1 MDLEAGR
8 GSDQIATSGTSSY
21 TPDIAPSKAA
31 TPRRSLDFEEPQ
43 QPRQRS
49 FVSMS
54 WRRMEEKLPGPLM
67 RGFRKS
73 CAWIKGPETP
83 VLHRIVPLFEPVQTF
98 PARLVARLPKTVRF
112 CLFAVGFV
120 LWVVLFGVII
130 SSFSLP
136 ADLAGYGTP
145 VRLGCAAQLWCVD
158 DILCACETNS
168 F

>member
-1 MDLEAGR
+1 M
-8 GSDQIATSGTSSY
+8 
-21 TPDIAPSKAA
+21 K
-31 TPRRSLDFEEPQ
+31 
-43 QPRQRS
+43 
-49 FVSMS
+49 
-54 WRRMEEKLPGPLM
+54 EKLPGPLT
-67 RGFRKS
+67 RGFRKVS
-73 CAWIKGPETP
+73 AWIKGPEAP

-158 DILCACETNS
+158 DILCACENELFLTGS
-168 F
+168 